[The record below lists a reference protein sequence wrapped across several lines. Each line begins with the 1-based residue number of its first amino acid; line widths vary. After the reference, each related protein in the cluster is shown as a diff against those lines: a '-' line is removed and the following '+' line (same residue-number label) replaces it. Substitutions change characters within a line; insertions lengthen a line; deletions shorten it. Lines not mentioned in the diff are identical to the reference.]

1 MFKVC
6 IAILKPKD
14 SEISNETLRECWNSN
29 PHGAGFM
36 YAKNNRVI
44 VRKELK
50 HFERFLKQYRKHEKL
65 GGKMVIHFRI
75 MTHGK
80 LDYKNT
86 HPHQVND
93 KTWLVHNGVIS
104 QHSYKNSKLS
114 DTVKFCKM
122 LAGLPVDFMQ
132 SKPTLK
138 LIGGYID
145 TDKIILMDTSG
156 KTRIINEDEGVWDE
170 GIWYSNQSYCPI
182 NYAQYGSTRNWFDI
196 RDDYIVDDCL
206 LCHSSLQDNEV
217 KSGVCNPCN
226 LRNDSRIL

>member
-1 MFKVC
+1 VC
-6 IAILKPKD
+6 IAILKPKE
-14 SEISNETLRECWNSN
+14 SKIKTETLRECWESN

-50 HFERFLKQYRKHEKL
+50 NFERFLKEYRKHEQI

-86 HPHQVND
+86 HPHRVNNN
-93 KTWLVHNGVIS
+93 TWLVHNGVIS
-104 QHSYKNSKLS
+104 QHSYKNAKLS

-156 KTRIINEDEGVWDE
+156 KTRIINEDQGIWDG
-170 GIWYSNQSYCPI
+170 GIWYSNQSYEPI
-182 NYAQYGSTRNWFDI
+182 NYAQYGNNRNWFDI
-196 RDDYIVDDCL
+196 RDDYIIDDCL
-206 LCHSSLQDNEV
+206 LCQNSLQANEIQN
-217 KSGVCNPCN
+217 GVCKHCN
-226 LRNDSRIL
+226 TRNDSRVCS

>member
-1 MFKVC
+1 MC
-6 IAILKPKD
+6 IAILKPKE
-14 SEISNETLRECWNSN
+14 SEIKTDTLRECWDSN

-50 HFERFLKQYRKHEKL
+50 NFERFLKEYRKHEQI

-86 HPHQVND
+86 HPHQVN
-93 KTWLVHNGVIS
+93 KNTWLVHNGVIL
-104 QHSYKNSKLS
+104 QHSHKNAKLS

-132 SKPTLK
+132 SKPTLR
-138 LIGGYID
+138 LISGYID

-156 KTRIINEDEGVWDE
+156 RTQIVNEEQGIWDD
-170 GIWYSNQSYCPI
+170 GIWYSNQSYEPI
-182 NYAQYGSTRNWFDI
+182 NYAHYGSNRNWFDI
-196 RDDYIVDDCL
+196 QDDYIIDDCL
-206 LCHSSLQDNEV
+206 LCQNSLQANEV
-217 KSGVCNPCN
+217 QSGVCHHCN
-226 LRNDSRIL
+226 TRNDSRVCS